1 MGIPLSF
8 AFAVS
13 STSDACVPKLL
24 RSHIAFLMASVI
36 QMWAPSR
43 MLGLMLLAL
52 SPKGLLTYKRMMIC
66 SLGLCLPIGLCTIA
80 LIMGRIGH
88 QESFF
93 YHRARRM
100 WRGGASRPF
109 VVRSPSHGMNTCE
122 PKKAR
127 FVDGFYDTLSSEL
140 GHAHEHAYSVS
151 YVGPRHASC
160 GACVGSSPMTSK
172 DFCLFVCVSTRL
184 SLRVA
189 PLRHGSKSVRKPFH
203 SNQHF
208 HHANPHDKLSA
219 LLTRVTKYWIPKY
232 VLANPLGSKARSFS
246 SPCV

>member
-1 MGIPLSF
+1 VRAKAFKKPHSLSHGKCDSNVGTKSDVRVDASCSKSQGTSHLQENDDLFTRTVGFVPL
-8 AFAVS
+8 
-13 STSDACVPKLL
+13 
-24 RSHIAFLMASVI
+24 
-36 QMWAPSR
+36 PS
-43 MLGLMLLAL
+43 LWEGW
-52 SPKGLLTYKRMMIC
+52 
-66 SLGLCLPIGLCTIA
+66 
-80 LIMGRIGH
+80 H

-93 YHRARRM
+93 YNRARRM

-109 VVRSPSHGMNTCE
+109 VVRNPSHGMNTCE

-140 GHAHEHAYSVS
+140 GHAHVHASSVS
-151 YVGPRHASC
+151 CVGPRHASC

-172 DFCLFVCVSTRL
+172 DFFLFVCVSTRI

-189 PLRHGSKSVRKPFH
+189 LLRHGSKSVRKPFH

-219 LLTRVTKYWIPKY
+219 SLTRVTKYWIPMY
-232 VLANPLGSKARSFS
+232 VLANPLGSKARPFS